1 MALDPSIILG
11 VKPAQFENPANQL
24 AKLLQVQEMQQM
36 GRAREMEMQ
45 GVQEERASKNRL
57 TSLLSQYGDAPDL
70 PEQLTKGGFID
81 QANTVRKNRTEAQT
95 AQTTLDKNK
104 FDQAQKRLEIM
115 GQTFGYVRQNP
126 TPENA
131 LSAIQFLAQNGIMT
145 PEQAQQAAA
154 QIQSDPTKVA
164 QLADMA
170 FRSVLSAQQQLPKIE
185 TRDTGGAVQTFKVD
199 PVTGLQ
205 STVASVAKTQSPD
218 SIASTETARRGQDLT
233 NSVATERLAFDRTG
247 GVAAAGGANGKLTE
261 AEGKNTLYL
270 SQMRDASNTLDTL
283 EKASPVMVAATG
295 SPYTNWM
302 AGKNAQKVGQT
313 QRQWAEAYL
322 RAKTGAAATA
332 GEVDNN
338 IRTFFPVVGD
348 DDETIAQKAAA
359 RKQAENDMEIPAGR
373 GADRAV
379 KRAGSP
385 QANQPARPPLADI
398 FK

>member
-1 MALDPSIILG
+1 MQLDPSIILG
-11 VKPAQFENPANQL
+11 AKPAQFENPANQL

-36 GRAREMEMQ
+36 GRAREMQMQ
-45 GVQEERASKNRL
+45 DAQDARASKNRL
-57 TSLLSQYGDAPDL
+57 QSLLSSEYKT
-70 PEQLTKGGFID
+70 PEERESALMRGGF
-81 QANTVRKNRTEAQT
+81 
-95 AQTTLDKNK
+95 
-104 FDQAQKRLEIM
+104 M
-115 GQTFGYVRQNP
+115 
-126 TPENA
+126 
-131 LSAIQFLAQNGIMT
+131 
-145 PEQAQQAAA
+145 EQAQALQKSRLDAAKAQGDNLKTQAETEKLRLQTSREQVGFIGQLLNGVKDQNTYNIAR
-154 QIQSDPTKVA
+154 SVA
-164 QLADMA
+164 QQRGLDVSSIPDQYDPAWVDQA
-170 FRSVLSAQQQLPKIE
+170 KAQTLTTAEQLDQVWKQKGYDLNVFQAKETQRHNSAAEANQ
-185 TRDTGGAVQTFKVD
+185 
-199 PVTGLQ
+199 
-205 STVASVAKTQSPD
+205 
-218 SIASTETARRGQDLT
+218 RRGQDLT
-233 NSVATERLAFDRTG
+233 NAVATERLNFDRAG

-385 QANQPARPPLADI
+385 QANQSARPPLADI